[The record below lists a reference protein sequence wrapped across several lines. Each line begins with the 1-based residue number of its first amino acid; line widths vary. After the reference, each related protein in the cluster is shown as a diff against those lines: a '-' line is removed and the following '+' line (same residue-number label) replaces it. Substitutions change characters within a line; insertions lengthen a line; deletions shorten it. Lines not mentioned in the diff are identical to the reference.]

1 MGITLGQIAA
11 NPSLRTRVLAGGSG
25 SSNEVTWAHV
35 CELPA
40 PTEWLS
46 AGELL
51 MTVGMNV
58 PGEPADQASYIGRL
72 SEAGIGGLLICE
84 QMYAPPITD
93 EMLGEAD
100 RLGFPVL
107 LAAYEVPFTEIA
119 RTVAEANREAEH
131 ERLLQIIRL
140 YETVRSVAGE
150 APGQAGSAL
159 LDNLESQFDC
169 NLYVVSPERGHV
181 LLGDSAPNS
190 EVRSAL
196 KAGLRHRSAP
206 LPAILRLELSSGSG
220 VVLAVPAARPAALI
234 AVAEDDRRLPDLSL
248 LHHMSVICSFELERV
263 LAEYERRRH
272 LGAELLASLLDER
285 IASEAATHL
294 LLDSG
299 LAQEPRVLAC
309 CNDAADGIG
318 HQELHLRL
326 EERQVPHLLLRRET
340 TTVLLMADNETSV
353 SALEEECPATM
364 SVGVSNPLTAI
375 SRIPDAYREAVWA
388 LESGA
393 VQDNREGIPSV
404 VRYDRV
410 ASTSPFLPRSI
421 GESRR
426 VVEHMLGPVIE
437 YDAKHDSHLLVS
449 LKTFLEEDRSW
460 KRAAD
465 ALHVHKQTLIYRMKR
480 VEELTDRR
488 LNHTA
493 SVCEL
498 WLALQAL
505 RSIEG

>member
-1 MGITLGQIAA
+1 MGITVGQIVA
-11 NPSLRTRVLAGGSG
+11 NPSLRSRVLAGGSG
-25 SSNEVTWAHV
+25 LSNEVTWAHV

-58 PGEPADQASYIGRL
+58 PSEPADQVSYIGRL
-72 SEAGIGGLLICE
+72 AEASISGLLICE
-84 QMYAPPITD
+84 HMYAPPITD

-107 LAAYEVPFTEIA
+107 LTAYEVPFTEIV

-131 ERLLQIIRL
+131 ERLLQIIKI

-150 APGQAGSAL
+150 APGQAGSTL
-159 LDNLESQFDC
+159 LEKLESQFDC
-169 NLYVVSPERGHV
+169 HLYVVSPERGSV
-181 LLGDSAPNS
+181 LLGESAPPAEIS
-190 EVRSAL
+190 GAL
-196 KAGLRHRSAP
+196 KAGLEHRAAP

-220 VVLAVPAARPAALI
+220 VALAVAAARPAALI
-234 AVAEDDRRLPDLSL
+234 AVVEDDLPLPDLSL

-272 LGAELLASLLDER
+272 LGAELLASLLDGR
-285 IASEAATHL
+285 IASEVATHL
-294 LLDSG
+294 LLDWG
-299 LAQEPRVLAC
+299 LAQEPRVLAS
-309 CNDAADGIG
+309 CNDATDSVD

-340 TTVLLMADNETSV
+340 MMVLLMAENETSI
-353 SALEEECPATM
+353 SALKEECSTTM

-375 SRIPDAYREAVWA
+375 NRIPDAYREAVWA
-388 LESGA
+388 LESGTI
-393 VQDNREGIPSV
+393 QDNREGVPNV
-404 VRYDRV
+404 VRYEQV
-410 ASTSPFLPRSI
+410 ATMSPFLPRSI

-426 VVEHMLGPVIE
+426 VVEHMLGPILE

-465 ALHVHKQTLIYRMKR
+465 ELHVHKQTLIYRMKR
-480 VEELTDRR
+480 VEELTGRR
-488 LNHTA
+488 LHHTD

-505 RSIEG
+505 STIER